1 MVRLE
6 SAQIRAQ
13 ADLEWT
19 PLNFSHGQGGRGS
32 NDSLR
37 INGVMRVSLVSPLSA
52 DPFLLCSRIL

>member
-6 SAQIRAQ
+6 STQIRAQ

-19 PLNFSHGQGGRGS
+19 PLNLSRGQGGRGS

-37 INGVMRVSLVSPLSA
+37 ISGVMRVSLVSPLSA
-52 DPFLLCSRIL
+52 DPFLL

>member
-6 SAQIRAQ
+6 STQIRAQ

-19 PLNFSHGQGGRGS
+19 LNLSHGQGGRGS

-37 INGVMRVSLVSPLSA
+37 INGVMRVSLVSPLSE
-52 DPFLLCSRIL
+52 DPFLL

>member
-6 SAQIRAQ
+6 STQIRAQ

-19 PLNFSHGQGGRGS
+19 PLNLSHGQGGRGS

-37 INGVMRVSLVSPLSA
+37 INGVMRVSLVSPLSE
-52 DPFLLCSRIL
+52 DPFLL